1 MANVPKRVVMRSRNK
16 LGDALTVLTGLEH
29 YCVVHEP
36 QTIVTVCASD
46 LYRDIMDLFQFPHLR
61 YDPSDRDAEC
71 LDDMLFTFCL
81 FGEMHDY
88 WPNKFYTCLCC
99 HLKKPVHL
107 DKHPLEMPKSKIG
120 SWTGGNGIAYV
131 QLDARACGRLQLTES
146 EMNRMIELASFGKS
160 VAVLGGPDTVQYLG
174 TDVPYVLGDVKT
186 IANRLL
192 ECDHLI
198 AADSG
203 IAHLAGYLG
212 VPVYL
217 TNTIRFEQVFI
228 FYRHYPTV
236 RFIDRGFLS

>member
-1 MANVPKRVVMRSRNK
+1 
-16 LGDALTVLTGLEH
+16 
-29 YCVVHEP
+29 
-36 QTIVTVCASD
+36 
-46 LYRDIMDLFQFPHLR
+46 
-61 YDPSDRDAEC
+61 
-71 LDDMLFTFCL
+71 
-81 FGEMHDY
+81 
-88 WPNKFYTCLCC
+88 
-99 HLKKPVHL
+99 
-107 DKHPLEMPKSKIG
+107 
-120 SWTGGNGIAYV
+120 
-131 QLDARACGRLQLTES
+131 
-146 EMNRMIELASFGKS
+146 MNRMIELASFGKS
-160 VAVLGGPDTVQYLG
+160 VTVLGGPDTVQYLG